1 MSLYYEDCRED
12 AGCGSVFPF
21 DPVQTAEAVIGAV
34 LESERCPYAADVSLM
49 LVTDEEI
56 RAMNKETRNIDK
68 ATDVLSFP
76 MFEYTVPAAF
86 SETEAHKAD
95 AFDPESGHLL
105 LGDIVISADRMA
117 AQAEEYGHSLRR
129 EFAFLVAHSALHL
142 IGYDHMTPEEEEVMT
157 AKQEAV
163 LIRLDITREN

>member
-12 AGCGSVFPF
+12 AGCGNAFPF
-21 DPVQTAEAVIGAV
+21 DPVLTAEAVIGAV

-76 MFEYTVPAAF
+76 MQEFDHPADFSAF
-86 SETEAHKAD
+86 REGDYSV
-95 AFDPESGHLL
+95 FDPASGELM
-105 LGDIVISADRMA
+105 LGDIVVNSERV
-117 AQAEEYGHSLRR
+117 AQQAKEYGHSQKR
-129 EFAFLVAHSALHL
+129 EFAFLIAHSMLHL
-142 IGYDHMTPEEEEVMT
+142 QGFDHIK
-157 AKQEAV
+157 ADEAAEMEKAQNEI
-163 LIRLDITREN
+163 LERLGIRR